1 MVHAREVRYRM
12 RQDLQQVEPV
22 ARAAPPRHE
31 RRHDDGR
38 GLQLEGY
45 RSRRPGAFPRSCAIF
60 MNSPPSDE
68 AVGGFVFDFE
78 HVSGEVATR
87 HVTHRY
93 PVQLFN
99 LEVVRRDRVVGV
111 LFVGEIAAVGL
122 AFLAYTLGQLVIG
135 HVPWYLVEQAP
146 HGLPRFTRDFRMV

>member
-1 MVHAREVRYRM
+1 MESVVRPTSSGY
-12 RQDLQQVEPV
+12 
-22 ARAAPPRHE
+22 E

-38 GLQLEGY
+38 GLQLEGSG
-45 RSRRPGAFPRSCAIF
+45 SRRPVAFLLRSY
-60 MNSPPSDE
+60 SSPSDE

-93 PVQLFN
+93 PVQLLD

-111 LFVGEIAAVGL
+111 LFVGEGVAVGL
-122 AFLAYTLGQLVIG
+122 AFLAHALSIMAIG

-146 HGLPRFTRDFRMV
+146 HR